1 MNCMV
6 ARHSAKFSIQ
16 TMPDTRHIFGA
27 VAMSSSSEDENE
39 GETDAHQ
46 PFLEAFAAAIPLREV
61 PWNVYCYIYIISFL
75 LDRPL

>member
-1 MNCMV
+1 
-6 ARHSAKFSIQ
+6 
-16 TMPDTRHIFGA
+16 MPDTRHIFGA